1 MQSSVCRNSA
11 YHYVKGIYVNKQIA
25 VIGLGR
31 FGQSLCLEL
40 MQQGAEVFAI
50 DVDEVLVNEIADQVT
65 QAVVADCSNE
75 NTVKELNLSTFDSV
89 FVAIGEDSK
98 ASILT
103 TLILKETGVKNIW
116 VKTKDKF
123 HEKIILKVG
132 ADHVINPEHEMGK
145 RVSRHLLT
153 NLFFDYLDMGDG
165 IAICEIE
172 ISDQQAGQEVQA
184 NFFKKKYQ
192 VDLLALKRLNVLHAF
207 RDESMSLIC
216 GDIIVLGGRHEHIR
230 AVLAKL

>member
-1 MQSSVCRNSA
+1 M
-11 YHYVKGIYVNKQIA
+11 NKQIA

-40 MQQGAEVFAI
+40 MQQGAEVFAV

-75 NTVKELNLSTFDSV
+75 NTVKELNLSTYDSV

-116 VKTKDKF
+116 VKTK
-123 HEKIILKVG
+123 
-132 ADHVINPEHEMGK
+132 
-145 RVSRHLLT
+145 
-153 NLFFDYLDMGDG
+153 
-165 IAICEIE
+165 
-172 ISDQQAGQEVQA
+172 
-184 NFFKKKYQ
+184 
-192 VDLLALKRLNVLHAF
+192 
-207 RDESMSLIC
+207 
-216 GDIIVLGGRHEHIR
+216 
-230 AVLAKL
+230 